1 MTDLTIKPTHANWD
15 SPPGNRWALQHIDE
29 ILTVA
34 PVSRGSGPVLPL
46 PAAPVDIS
54 KLKVRCADG
63 VERSVDEILGRTFTD
78 GFLVLHRGRIVCE
91 RYLGAMTETTRHFS
105 QSVAKSISSTIA
117 GILIG
122 QSKLDAS
129 ALLSDYV
136 PALVNSGYAGAS
148 LSDVL
153 NMRSGVRFTEDYN
166 DPTSDV
172 GLFDRASGWK
182 PRDHAA
188 GPRSIR
194 EFILTTQAVRS
205 HGEAFE
211 YRSLE
216 IELAAWACEAVT
228 GLKFPELTGRLL
240 WSRLGVESDAS
251 FTVDSA
257 GSAIADG
264 GFSATLRD
272 YGRFGLLFLNE
283 GRANGEP
290 IVPRDWVM
298 ACRHGGTD
306 HFRAAG
312 HSLLTHYPKASYSNQ
327 WWVLDRDAGLIT
339 ARGANGQLV
348 YIDPVRELVAVKLSS
363 WPVFLD
369 DAMELEALRAIETIG
384 RHLA

>member
-1 MTDLTIKPTHANWD
+1 MTNSAAKPSHANWD
-15 SPPGNRWALQHIDE
+15 LPPGNRRALQHIDE
-29 ILTVA
+29 VLKVA
-34 PVSRGSGPVLPL
+34 PVSRGTGPVLPL
-46 PAAPVDIS
+46 PSAPVDVS
-54 KLKVRCADG
+54 TLVVRCGDG
-63 VERSVDEILGRTFTD
+63 AERTVDEILERTWTD

-91 RYLGAMTETTRHFS
+91 RFFGTMTGTTRHFS

-122 QSKLDAS
+122 QGKLEAS
-129 ALLSDYV
+129 ALLTDYV
-136 PALVNSGYAGAS
+136 PALRDSGYAGAS

-182 PRDHAA
+182 PRDNAS
-188 GPRSIR
+188 GPRTIR
-194 EFILTTQAVRS
+194 EFILTTQAVRP
-205 HGEAFE
+205 HGEVFE

-216 IELAAWACEAVT
+216 IELAAWVCEAVT

-240 WSRLGVESDAS
+240 WSRIGAESDAS

-283 GRANGEP
+283 GLVDGRP
-290 IVPRDWVM
+290 VVPRDWVM
-298 ACRHGGTD
+298 ECRHGGTD

-312 HSLLTHYPKASYSNQ
+312 HSLLTHYPRASYSNQ

-348 YIDPVRELVAVKLSS
+348 YIDPARELVAVKLSS

-384 RHLA
+384 RHLT

>member
-1 MTDLTIKPTHANWD
+1 MNDLAKPTHHNWD

-34 PVSRGSGPVLPL
+34 PVSRGSGPMQKLPST
-46 PAAPVDIS
+46 PVDVS
-54 KLKVRCADG
+54 KLPVRCADG
-63 VERSVDEILGRTFTD
+63 VERTVDEILARTWTD

-91 RYLGAMTETTRHFS
+91 RYLGAMTEMTRHFS

-122 QSKLDAS
+122 QGKLDES
-129 ALLSDYV
+129 APLTDYV
-136 PALVNSGYAGAS
+136 PELRNSGYAGAT

-182 PRDHAA
+182 PRDSTS
-188 GPRSIR
+188 GPRTIR
-194 EFILTTQAVRS
+194 EFILTTKAVRP
-205 HGEAFE
+205 HGQAFE

-240 WSRLGVESDAS
+240 WSRLGAESDAS

-272 YGRFGLLFLNE
+272 YGRFGLLFLDE
-283 GRANGEP
+283 GRVSGEQV
-290 IVPRDWVM
+290 VPRDWVM

-306 HFRAAG
+306 HFRVAG
-312 HSLLTHYPKASYSNQ
+312 HSLLTQYPKATYSNQ

-369 DAMELEALRAIETIG
+369 DAMELDALRAIEAIG
-384 RHLA
+384 RHLT

>member
-1 MTDLTIKPTHANWD
+1 MNDLSKPTHHNWD
-15 SPPGNRWALQHIDE
+15 SPPGNRRALQHIDE
-29 ILTVA
+29 ILAVA

-46 PAAPVDIS
+46 PSAPVDVS
-54 KLKVRCADG
+54 KLLVRCVDG
-63 VERSVDEILGRTFTD
+63 AERSVDEILDRTFTD
-78 GFLVLHRGRIVCE
+78 GFLVLHRGRVVCE
-91 RYLGAMTETTRHFS
+91 RYFGAMTEATRHFS

-122 QSKLDAS
+122 QGKLDAS

-136 PALVNSGYAGAS
+136 PALKNSGYAGAT

-182 PRDHAA
+182 PRDNAT
-188 GPRSIR
+188 GPRTIR
-194 EFILTTQAVRS
+194 EFILTTRQVRE
-205 HGEAFE
+205 HGGAFE

-228 GLKFPELTGRLL
+228 GLKFPDLTSRLL
-240 WSRLGVESDAS
+240 WSRLGAESDAS

-283 GRANGEP
+283 GRVNGEQ

-298 ACRHGGTD
+298 ACRHAGTD
-306 HFRAAG
+306 HFRVAG

-327 WWVLDRDAGLIT
+327 WWVLDRDVGLIT

-369 DAMELEALRAIETIG
+369 DEMELQALRAIEAIG
-384 RHLA
+384 RQLA